1 MPEDRL
7 NEYLELEAEHDPLD
21 PPVIGPA
28 WKCSIGLFLYRNGDF
43 DLDDY
48 IHWLIRTRQ
57 RAVLA
62 EVEVESELCE
72 SR

>member
-1 MPEDRL
+1 MMV
-7 NEYLELEAEHDPLD
+7 NEARIDAHLREEAEHDPLE

-48 IHWLIRTRQ
+48 IHWLIRARK
-57 RAVLA
+57 RAVCQ
-62 EVEVESELCE
+62 EVERVNE
-72 SR
+72 